1 MSSLPRQAFDRATT
15 VLRGFRPRRIKA
27 RFNGPCV
34 FANSVPKS
42 GTNLLTECLF
52 QFPMLRPSFKHV
64 SMNQNRVPS
73 TEEFSRKMAGT
84 GRGQYTSGHVFYTE
98 ENAAI
103 LEENDISSLLIVRDP
118 RDVVTSH
125 YHYVTDKNPSHRLHD
140 YYNALDD
147 DRSRLMSSIR
157 GVSGEQ
163 SEDGKPLESI
173 GEWMDNFLGWMET
186 EYTHLVRFEDLI
198 GPQGGGD
205 RESQIETV
213 RSIADHLNVTLS
225 EEEVQH
231 VADNTFS
238 TDTST
243 FRKGLIG
250 DWENNFGP
258 EHVAAFKDEAGDWL
272 IELGYEDDTDW
283 GVQ

>member
-1 MSSLPRQAFDRATT
+1 MNGVPRQAFDRATT
-15 VLRGFRPRRIKA
+15 ILRGFTPRRIKG
-27 RFNGPCV
+27 RFNGPRV

-52 QFPMLRPSFKHV
+52 QFPMLRPCFKHV
-64 SMNQNRVPS
+64 SMNQNRIPS
-73 TEEFSRKMAGT
+73 TEEFSKKIAKT
-84 GRGQYTSGHVFYTE
+84 GRGQYTTGHVFYSR
-98 ENAAI
+98 ENAEI
-103 LEENDISSLLIVRDP
+103 LKRNDIISLLIVRDP
-118 RDVVTSH
+118 RDIVTSH

-147 DRSRLMSSIR
+147 DETRLMASIQ

-173 GEWMDNFLGWMET
+173 GEWMDRFLGWTEP

-205 RESQIETV
+205 KESQLETV
-213 RSIADHLNVTLS
+213 RSIADHLEVSLS
-225 EEEVQH
+225 EEELYH

-238 TDTST
+238 TGSST

-250 DWENNFGP
+250 DWENSFGP
-258 EHVAAFKDEAGDWL
+258 EHVAAFKDQADDWL
-272 IELGYEDDTDW
+272 IELGYEDDSDW
-283 GVQ
+283 GVK